1 MMKTILDFN
10 FSNKTALI
18 RVDFNVPL
26 NANLQVTDNTRILSA
41 KPTILK
47 VLKDGGSCVLMS
59 HLGRPKGNQENLS
72 LIHIVSE
79 IEKTLDRKITFTPD
93 CIGAETESLVNN
105 IKPGD
110 IILLENLRFYSE
122 ETEGDVAFAEKLSKL
137 GQIYVNDAFGAAHRN
152 HSSTSVIT
160 KFFNNK
166 KYLGLLLHKEVIAI
180 DKVLMTGKKPVIA
193 VLGGA
198 KVSSKITIINNI
210 LEKVDEIILGG
221 GMAYTFIKAQGG
233 EVGDSICEYDKLG
246 LAIELLKKA
255 KANNVIIH
263 LPTDVIAA
271 DSFSN
276 NSTTRE
282 LDIFNIPK
290 GWQGL
295 DIGPNSRKSFAETI
309 INAKTILWNG
319 PMGVFEMTNF
329 ANGTKAVGEAIKTAT
344 EKGAFSLVGGGDSVS
359 AVKQFGLANDVSYVS
374 TGGGAMLECLEG
386 KTLPGIAALQ

>member
-93 CIGAETESLVNN
+93 CIGAETERLVNN
-105 IKPGD
+105 IKSGD

-180 DKVLMTGKKPVIA
+180 DRVLMTGKKPVIA